1 MTPGAFSGQ
10 PDSSQ
15 AIWPAADWW
24 HNLGSGEL
32 TDLIGRAQAENRD
45 LAAAVARVL
54 QAQARVTVQRAPLF
68 PQINGQSQAQRT
80 SVNAAQSTGGQGQ
93 SAGSATSNTFTLN
106 ASAGYELDI
115 WGQARNNLRAARE
128 TLKSARFD
136 QQSVA
141 LTVTANVATTYFSVL
156 ALRERTAIANE
167 DIAAIKSILDVISL
181 KVSAG
186 TSSHL
191 DLAQEQAQLEG
202 VQAQLAALEQSELE
216 TRVNLAIL
224 LGQPPQTLRIAAQG
238 LQEVSPPAVAPGL
251 PSELLIRRPD
261 VAEAEAKLASAHA
274 NLDAARAAFLPQFSL
289 TGSGGY
295 ASSTIGALVRG
306 PSFVWDAGAGV
317 LQTIFDGGRLLGQ
330 KNLALGVQQEL
341 IADYQGAVLQAYA
354 DVEIALGQVKNQHNA
369 EAHLRREV
377 EAAREAFGIAQ
388 LQYRQG
394 ATDLLTVL
402 QAQQTLFGARDQLAQ
417 TTLAR
422 LQAVVHLYEALGGGW
437 VEAPGDRTQASG
449 AS

>member
-341 IADYQGAVLQAYA
+341 IAD
-354 DVEIALGQVKNQHNA
+354 
-369 EAHLRREV
+369 
-377 EAAREAFGIAQ
+377 
-388 LQYRQG
+388 
-394 ATDLLTVL
+394 
-402 QAQQTLFGARDQLAQ
+402 
-417 TTLAR
+417 
-422 LQAVVHLYEALGGGW
+422 
-437 VEAPGDRTQASG
+437 
-449 AS
+449 